1 MIVDGEI
8 EGIRGLGKGKVARGD
23 CVGERIFL
31 GDGGWG
37 MDHEWARIFTNGE
50 GRGNGR
56 DEGKVARGGLC
67 AEGDFWEI
75 VD

>member
-1 MIVDGEI
+1 MGEG
-8 EGIRGLGKGKVARGD
+8 EGGAGGLRG
-23 CVGERIFL
+23 GEDFF
-31 GDGGWG
+31 GGWG

>member
-1 MIVDGEI
+1 MGDG
-8 EGIRGLGKGKVARGD
+8 GRGRWRG
-23 CVGERIFL
+23 GTAWGRGFFWGM

-56 DEGKVARGGLC
+56 DEGKVARGGLF

-75 VD
+75 DD